1 MAISFC
7 VTCIC
12 CCVNC
17 FSVQFRVQA
26 TGTTAQLPGAACRKV
41 DFLCV
46 ARTITRLPQHT
57 EPYSQPGPLQAQLG
71 LYKKH
76 HNTTRLLRQ
85 WSTQCS
91 FSLFFHC
98 AWNVELLFAI
108 SLSWHNDLQLWSGIV
123 VLNMTMQVVCSGEVQ
138 LPLPAKATSRSQP
151 KPETRSCC

>member
-71 LYKKH
+71 LYKKPSQ
-76 HNTTRLLRQ
+76 HNPSAAAVEHTV
-85 WSTQCS
+85 C
-91 FSLFFHC
+91 FFHC

-123 VLNMTMQVVCSGEVQ
+123 VLNMTIQVVCSGEVQ